1 MTDEQCQDLVD
12 TTPDFNT
19 LFDRKSTADVQA
31 MLDSYLSDDATS
43 EAASTETHKYN
54 NNSTP
59 ASNTSASNSVED
71 AFSELLGS

>member
-1 MTDEQCQDLVD
+1 LVD

-19 LFDRKSTADVQA
+19 LFERKSTADVQA
-31 MLDSYLSDDATS
+31 MLDAYLSDDATS

-54 NNSTP
+54 NSTP
-59 ASNTSASNSVED
+59 ANNTNASNSVED